1 MEFEIA
7 IPSKGRAGLIT
18 TQKVFKS
25 ATLYVPQSE
34 LMQYSIYSNKLILIP
49 NEVKGITATR
59 NWILNHNANKNVFF
73 IDDDLQYFG
82 YVERSDLKYKVKRL
96 TDEQTAYLEIKKMF
110 EIACQMNAKLIGFFT
125 VGNNLSNYPNNPF
138 LFNGVCLGSCMGI
151 INDGT
156 YYFNEDYEVK
166 EDYELT
172 LRNLKDGRA
181 TIRTNIL
188 FMQHE
193 HTQLKGGCRSN
204 NRIDKEKKAIS
215 KLIKEYP
222 GMIKEAKHRGT
233 SFTIQLNY

>member
-1 MEFEIA
+1 MEFETA

-18 TQKVFKS
+18 TQKIFKS
-25 ATLYVPQSE
+25 ATLYVPESE

-59 NWILNHNANKNVFF
+59 NWILHYNINKNVFF

-82 YVERSDLKYKVKRL
+82 YVERSDLKYKVKRC

-110 EIACQMNAKLIGFFT
+110 EIAYQMNAKLIGFFT
-125 VGNNLSNYPNNPF
+125 SGNNLSNYPNNPF

-151 INDGT
+151 VNDGT
-156 YYFNEDYEVK
+156 YYFNEYYEVK

-172 LRNLKDGRA
+172 FRNLKDGRPM
-181 TIRTNIL
+181 IRTNIL

-233 SFTIQLNY
+233 SFAIQLNY

>member
-18 TQKVFKS
+18 TQKIFKS
-25 ATLYVPQSE
+25 GTLYIPESE
-34 LMQYSIYSNKLILIP
+34 LMQYSIYSNKIVTIP
-49 NEVKGITATR
+49 NEVKGITKTR
-59 NWILNHNANKNVFF
+59 NWILKHNENKNVFF

-82 YVERSDLKYKVKRL
+82 YVERSDLKYKIKRL
-96 TDEQTAYLEIKKMF
+96 YDEQIAYSEIKKLF
-110 EIACQMNAKLIGFFT
+110 EIAYQIDAKITGFFT
-125 VGNNLSNYPNNPF
+125 VGNNLTNYPNNPF

-151 INDGT
+151 VNDGA
-156 YYFNEDYEVK
+156 YYFNEEYEVK

-172 LRNLKDGRA
+172 LRNLKDGRS
-181 TIRTNIL
+181 TVRTNIL

-204 NRIDKEKKAIS
+204 DRIEKEKKAL
-215 KLIKEYP
+215 KMLLKEYT

>member
-18 TQKVFKS
+18 SQKIFKG
-25 ATLYVPQSE
+25 ATLYVPESE
-34 LMQYSIYSNKLILIP
+34 LMQYSIYSNKLVTIP
-49 NEVKGITATR
+49 NEVKGITKTR
-59 NWILNHNANKNVFF
+59 NWILKHNEGKNVFF

-110 EIACQMNAKLIGFFT
+110 EIAYQMNAKLIGFFT

-204 NRIDKEKKAIS
+204 NRIEKEKKAIL